1 MTSTTYTP
9 AIGSIAARVIEHLG
23 SHGGT
28 LTPTQIA
35 ELFDTRRSGVS
46 NALYPA
52 VAAGVLVHHQGG
64 RFKTGYHLPGT
75 EPSFDAADDQAAE
88 AKPAKARKAR
98 APKGTAQASQR
109 ATRAPRATAPEP
121 ETEEAAGAI
130 AALWDDGDVVLA
142 DVHINDDRET
152 VTLTDVKARK
162 LYRFFQRI
170 YGPTVAAAAA

>member
-9 AIGSIAARVIEHLG
+9 APGSIAARVMAHLRVY
-23 SHGGT
+23 GGT

-35 ELFDTRRSGVS
+35 ELFETRRSGVS

-75 EPSFDAADDQAAE
+75 EASFDDADDQAGE
-88 AKPAKARKAR
+88 AKPAKARKAK
-98 APKGTAQASQR
+98 APKATAPASPR
-109 ATRAPRATAPEP
+109 ATRAPKAAAPEP
-121 ETEEAAGAI
+121 EAEQATGAI

-142 DVHINDDRET
+142 GLHINEDGET
-152 VTLTDVKARK
+152 VTMTDPQARRVH
-162 LYRFFQRI
+162 RFLERV
-170 YGPTVAAAAA
+170 YGPNA